1 MCSISVT
8 YRIYCWMSMHT
19 NSSLRFSQPSAWCIV
34 SAQFLHGL
42 LLPSAYVFRIIMAR
56 FHYPSYWRG
65 PTQVHISFAREE
77 FHLKGTHAPFIL
89 ASVGLVWVHLLHWVS
104 VLSAPEGVHMVL
116 CFTRFMALLSGSKGV
131 IWNLK
136 TRSYEF
142 SICFPALLKCTAYW
156 CWVEVSGSCFTE
168 LVTLLSIIS
177 F

>member
-1 MCSISVT
+1 M
-8 YRIYCWMSMHT
+8 
-19 NSSLRFSQPSAWCIV
+19 
-34 SAQFLHGL
+34 
-42 LLPSAYVFRIIMAR
+42 
-56 FHYPSYWRG
+56 
-65 PTQVHISFAREE
+65 
-77 FHLKGTHAPFIL
+77 
-89 ASVGLVWVHLLHWVS
+89 
-104 VLSAPEGVHMVL
+104 LSAPEGVHMVL